1 MTPDREPNRLPF
13 RAGAMLLLA
22 VAVVCIGLGWHSA
35 VTTTSSPEA
44 DLRAAAASGSASS
57 AAPSSSAAASTSASA
72 SGTGSSSTDPSS
84 SSSSAGPLACVYN
97 AGSIS
102 GLAVE
107 VTASLRS
114 KGWRVAEPGNLQ
126 SASITENTVFYSSA
140 LKSEADRLVSD
151 LGNDATADLKP
162 SSFTQC
168 RGGLAVVVITR

>member
-44 DLRAAAASGSASS
+44 DLRAAAASSSAS
-57 AAPSSSAAASTSASA
+57 AAPSSSAAASTSASV

-84 SSSSAGPLACVYN
+84 SSTSGPLACVYN

-107 VTASLRS
+107 VTASLKS
-114 KGWRVAEPGNLQ
+114 KGWRVAAPGNLQ
-126 SASITENTVFYSSA
+126 SASITENTVFYPSA
-140 LKSEADRLVSD
+140 LESEADRLVSD

>member
-35 VTTTSSPEA
+35 VTTKSSPEA
-44 DLRAAAASGSASS
+44 DLRAAAASSS
-57 AAPSSSAAASTSASA
+57 TSVAAPSTSASPSSA
-72 SGTGSSSTDPSS
+72 TGSGSTSGSTDPSS
-84 SSSSAGPLACVYN
+84 SSTTGPLACVYN

-107 VTASLRS
+107 VTASLKS

-140 LKSEADRLVSD
+140 LKSEADRLVAD

-162 SSFTQC
+162 SSVTPC
-168 RGGLAVVVITR
+168 RGGLAVVVVTRSP

>member
-22 VAVVCIGLGWHSA
+22 IAVVCIGLGWHSA
-35 VTTTSSPEA
+35 VTTKSSPEA

-72 SGTGSSSTDPSS
+72 SGAGSSSTDPSS
-84 SSSSAGPLACVYN
+84 SSTAGPLACVYN

-107 VTASLRS
+107 VTASLKS

>member
-44 DLRAAAASGSASS
+44 DLRAAAASSSASA
-57 AAPSSSAAASTSASA
+57 AAPSTSASTSASA
-72 SGTGSSSTDPSS
+72 SGAGSSSTDPSS
-84 SSSSAGPLACVYN
+84 SSTAGPLACVYN

-107 VTASLRS
+107 VTASLKS

-126 SASITENTVFYSSA
+126 SASITENTVFYPSA
-140 LKSEADRLVSD
+140 LESEADRLVSD